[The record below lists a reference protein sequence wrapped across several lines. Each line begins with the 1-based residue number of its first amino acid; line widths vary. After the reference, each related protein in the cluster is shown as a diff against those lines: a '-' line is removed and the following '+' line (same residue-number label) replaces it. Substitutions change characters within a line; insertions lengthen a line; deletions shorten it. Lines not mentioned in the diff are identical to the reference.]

1 MLVDLLLPVRCAAC
15 GAPAPRGWCER
26 CAAEALRLVLPDR
39 GHLTLG
45 DGIDA
50 VGLLAYDGVARRT
63 LHGLKAGGRHAAAG
77 PLGLLLRRALL
88 AGLDPGSRVLTWVPA
103 TSRRRRARGM
113 DVPRLLAGPAA
124 VRLLVR
130 TAERPDQTL
139 LTAVARRSSP
149 RGSFAAVGPLRRPV
163 TLVDDVRTSGGTAL
177 AAATTLRAAGAPSV
191 LVVTLAV
198 GGEDARRSVPRRH
211 EAADPT

>member
-77 PLGLLLRRALL
+77 PLGLLLRQALL

-103 TSRRRRARGM
+103 TSRRRRAGTQ
-113 DVPRLLAGPAA
+113 VSTRLPGSSPASRACRSSSPSGPAA
-124 VRLLVR
+124 ACRPPALSPCRVRR
-130 TAERPDQTL
+130 
-139 LTAVARRSSP
+139 
-149 RGSFAAVGPLRRPV
+149 
-163 TLVDDVRTSGGTAL
+163 
-177 AAATTLRAAGAPSV
+177 ATPS
-191 LVVTLAV
+191 
-198 GGEDARRSVPRRH
+198 
-211 EAADPT
+211 